1 METKLVE
8 KPEYIE
14 MPAIDLL
21 KICELMN
28 VIVCDVKIKF
38 AKGKM
43 IITAVDPSHVA
54 MIGLEYETD
63 WTTTTE
69 VPEVVSLEIRTLREA
84 LKLAKVDRVKGERV
98 SNKVRLYPGENGKL
112 GVELIV
118 GGVQYRTNLIC
129 LDSDT
134 LNTPIIPSLKDLT
147 TVTLDGL
154 DFWKR
159 VEFCRNTGDLAIV
172 RVEKNVLEIGV
183 NHTVAVDNPQDN
195 QMRSCVTT
203 SELSESKQDSDV
215 KSQYSLTYLKPIAKV
230 FKKQLIKIGFGEA
243 YPLLISCDYDFEHNV
258 ESQMNVTYFLAPRVE
273 SDY

>member
-1 METKLVE
+1 MKTKLVE

-21 KICELMN
+21 KICEIMS
-28 VIVCDVKIKF
+28 VIVRDMKIKF
-38 AKGKM
+38 EKGKM

-54 MIGLEYETD
+54 MISLEYETVFKY
-63 WTTTTE
+63 E
-69 VPEVVSLEIRTLREA
+69 RAEMPEVVSLEIRTLKEA

-98 SNKVRLYPGENGKL
+98 SNKVRLYPEETGKL

-118 GGVQYRTNLIC
+118 GDVQYRTNLIC

-134 LNTPIIPSLKDLT
+134 LSTPHIPKLEDLT

-159 VEFCRNTGDLAIV
+159 VDFCGNTGDLAIV
-172 RVEKNVLEIGV
+172 RVDKNVLEIGV
-183 NHTVAVDNPQDN
+183 NHTVAVYN
-195 QMRSCVTT
+195 QLRSCVTS
-203 SELSESKQDSDV
+203 SELGESKQDSDV

-230 FKKQLIKIGFGEA
+230 LKKQLINIEFGES
-243 YPLLISCDYDFEHNV
+243 YPLVISCDYDFEHNV
-258 ESQMNVTYFLAPRVE
+258 ESQMNVSFFLAPRVE